1 MIPILPPKPCGSVC
15 TPLKTASRKTLS
27 SCFQRRPNEGCRY
40 SRGYVDTTLQGKSSY
55 TMLTRKRQIK
65 CTTLILN
72 LPLNLSIRVL
82 VCCFPPTSRGSA
94 DRDLPDGRSLS
105 TGLVWKWAPRADRV
119 IRPFLFG
126 QVLLASTTA
135 LGRIQLNLLSKNP
148 H

>member
-15 TPLKTASRKTLS
+15 PPLRTASRKTLS
-27 SCFQRRPNEGCRY
+27 SCSQRRPNEGCRY

-55 TMLTRKRQIK
+55 TILTRKRQIK
-65 CTTLILN
+65 CTTLILK
-72 LPLNLSIRVL
+72 LPLDLSIRLL

-94 DRDLPDGRSLS
+94 DRDFFDGKSLS

-119 IRPFLFG
+119 IRLFLFG
-126 QVLLASTTA
+126 QFLLSTSA
-135 LGRIQLNLLSKNP
+135 LDQIQPNLLSKSP